1 MSHPTPVHSKP
12 IDSEPVDHKPIDH
25 KPSEEPD
32 LPVLDAPADGI
43 PPLVETPEELLRT
56 AERLS
61 AGTGPVAIDTERAH
75 GYRYSTRAYL
85 IQLRRDGAGSH
96 LIDPAA
102 LDPDGPG
109 SGLGPLVDALS
120 GTEWILHA
128 ATQDMPCLAI
138 EGLRPARLFDSELAG
153 RLLNLPR
160 VGLGPM
166 IEHYFGVHLLKEH
179 SAADWST
186 RPLPADWMPYAALD
200 VELLIPLR
208 ERLIADLKDA
218 GKLGWA
224 QEEFEHLVRI
234 GSELPDELPGPA
246 PDRWRRTTGLH
257 DVRTRAGLELVK
269 DLWWAR
275 DGVARRTDIAPGRIV
290 NDRALAALGTHT
302 GDRVTLTAKELLR
315 SSGFRRGRARR
326 YTADW
331 EQALETAAGTR
342 PQDYPPRRAAPDGPP
357 PPHGWAAHHPEAAA
371 RWERVR
377 PAMNDRAAD
386 LDLPPENLISPD
398 WLRRLA
404 WDPPADRSARGI
416 DAFLADLGARS
427 WQRNLVCGELSRL
440 LG

>member
-1 MSHPTPVHSKP
+1 MTSSTSPDTSRTGSAGTDPAGEEAELP
-12 IDSEPVDHKPIDH
+12 I
-25 KPSEEPD
+25 
-32 LPVLDAPADGI
+32 LDRPAEGI
-43 PPLVETPEELLRT
+43 PPLVDTPQALRLA
-56 AERLS
+56 AEKLA

-85 IQLRRDGAGSH
+85 IQLRRAGSGTH
-96 LIDPAA
+96 LVDPAA

-109 SGLGPLVDALS
+109 SGLAPLAEALA

-160 VGLGPM
+160 VGLGSM

-208 ERLIADLKDA
+208 ERLIADLQDA
-218 GKLGWA
+218 GKMAWA
-224 QEEFEHLVRI
+224 QEEFQHLVQV
-234 GSELPDELPGPA
+234 GADLPDELPGPG
-246 PDRWRRTTGLH
+246 PERWRRTTGLH

-275 DGVARRTDIAPGRIV
+275 EQVAMRTDIAPGRIV
-290 NDRALAALGTHT
+290 NDRALSALGTHA
-302 GDRVTLTAKELLR
+302 GERVTLTADDLLR
-315 SSGFRRGRARR
+315 SSGFRRGRAKR
-326 YTADW
+326 YARDW
-331 EQALETAAGTR
+331 TQALALATDTS
-342 PQDYPPRRAAPDGPP
+342 PKDYPPRRVPPDGPP
-357 PPHGWAAHHPEAAA
+357 PPRSWAAHHPDAAA
-371 RWERVR
+371 RWELVR
-377 PAMNDRAAD
+377 PAINDRAAD

-398 WLRRLA
+398 WLRRLS
-404 WDPPADRSARGI
+404 WQPPADRSPRGV
-416 DAFLADLGARS
+416 DAFLADLGARA

-440 LG
+440 LGR